1 MLIKPLASAETCTDA
16 KVYRILQQNLEVAS
30 PVIRTWLFGFD
41 ITRCFAIYNLY
52 FPVWGGVSEFAQ
64 QFFSAKDSF
73 SGLNLNTNDALPPMN
88 NLAVQRAAS
97 VMERKCVMH
106 FCRCE
111 APKQEPAPTKVDDNP
126 IN

>member
-1 MLIKPLASAETCTDA
+1 
-16 KVYRILQQNLEVAS
+16 
-30 PVIRTWLFGFD
+30 
-41 ITRCFAIYNLY
+41 
-52 FPVWGGVSEFAQ
+52 VSLPNE
-64 QFFSAKDSF
+64 FFSAKDSF
-73 SGLNLNTNDALPPMN
+73 SGLNLDANDALPPMN

-97 VMERKCVMH
+97 VMKRKCVMH